1 MAIAA
6 SDVQS
11 PTGDIDGAIWFPSV
25 VGGTLTTLLNGYI
38 TDAYTRTDDDDA
50 AKLWVYYRAASAV
63 ADRLATTA
71 TSKSLTL
78 VDQGS
83 KTESIS
89 AGQFK
94 YWADKAAAYL
104 AAFEAAIEEDGTDD
118 VDGWNVLTSLRHA

>member
-1 MAIAA
+1 MALSA

-25 VGGTLTTLLNGYI
+25 VGGALTTLLNGYI
-38 TDAYTRTDDDDA
+38 TDAADRTDDESA
-50 AKLWVYYRAASAV
+50 QRLWVYYRAASAV

-71 TSKSLTL
+71 SSKTMAL

-83 KTESIS
+83 KSESFS

-104 AAFEAAIEEDGTDD
+104 AAFEAAIEEDGTED
-118 VDGWNVLTSLRHA
+118 VRGWSVLTSLRHA